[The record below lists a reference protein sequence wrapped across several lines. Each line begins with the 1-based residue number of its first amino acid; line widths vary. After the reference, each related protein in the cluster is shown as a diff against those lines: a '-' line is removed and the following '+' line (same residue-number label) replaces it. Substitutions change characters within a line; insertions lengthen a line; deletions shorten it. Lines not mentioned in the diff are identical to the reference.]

1 MIKFVSIK
9 DKYGVEEH
17 SLLLSEFEEIYNSSF
32 PENEREPFQNI
43 IERIYCNN
51 KPITSIKLVT
61 YDNKCIGGIV
71 MDYYPECNVIEPIYF
86 VVMKN
91 YRNHGIGKKLFN
103 SVVNEYENINHLIFE
118 VDDPQKVKT
127 EESAMDPTQRLNM
140 YLKWGFN
147 IIPINYIQP
156 PLSED
161 KDWENNLLLLHKGEI
176 LTKDE
181 LKSFLKYFY
190 LYLGYGEECEALQ
203 SMYKEIEELNIEH

>member
-91 YRNHGIGKKLFN
+91 LLHRRRICMCIGK
-103 SVVNEYENINHLIFE
+103 
-118 VDDPQKVKT
+118 
-127 EESAMDPTQRLNM
+127 
-140 YLKWGFN
+140 
-147 IIPINYIQP
+147 
-156 PLSED
+156 
-161 KDWENNLLLLHKGEI
+161 
-176 LTKDE
+176 
-181 LKSFLKYFY
+181 
-190 LYLGYGEECEALQ
+190 LG
-203 SMYKEIEELNIEH
+203 M